1 MEKMTVQNR
10 FRSPVLWTS
19 VGGLILFIAKN
30 WFNVEIPGWD
40 AFIELVIGVLVGFG
54 VLNNPTSSSSF

>member
-1 MEKMTVQNR
+1 MTAQNR

-30 WFNVEIPGWD
+30 WFHFEIPGWD
-40 AFIELVIGVLVGFG
+40 AFVELIIAVLVGFG
-54 VLNNPTSSSSF
+54 VLNNPTSSDKF